1 MLFFRRVL
9 AVIRKYGLIFIQ
21 DIIYLNDLKDS
32 LFNYVFTF
40 ILIVNIQILVSQSR
54 YRYFILH

>member
-1 MLFFRRVL
+1 MLFFSTVL
-9 AVIRKYGLIFIQ
+9 SVIRKYGLIFTQ

-40 ILIVNIQILVSQSR
+40 ILIVN
-54 YRYFILH
+54 F